1 MKKTFLAFLCTA
13 IIFYAKQVHAQC
25 AVTDVIFNIRQSV
38 TDPNNPGNCLV
49 TFDMKFNID
58 ANNGFKI
65 TVLQAWPEQD
75 YPGYWKNACMPSNS
89 APTQTDLRKDGT
101 GSLPFINLAYETNGN
116 TFTPLTQYI
125 DATVPLNTGYTI
137 STGSPVLGFIPVTIT
152 NITISIPGGCRGITI
167 RADIWG
173 TQGSPTSQWKPHCVS
188 CNHAY
193 AFNYPW
199 LQGFQD
205 CILLNNQVQRT
216 YRFTVKNTNT
226 NQTITLNSYSVY
238 RDDNL
243 SGSFDPDDDVR
254 VGFDQTQR
262 VLLPN
267 DSFAID
273 PTTYEGNMGTT
284 RDQKLFVV
292 LDVLGVINDIFTA
305 CAQVSCGSLPVRFTS
320 FQAQIKSGRA
330 RLYWSTA
337 TEQQNKGF
345 EIERRTDHTAFQPIG
360 FVASKAFNGNS
371 SSVLH
376 YEFADETIQKP
387 GRVYYRLKQI
397 DYDGK
402 YAYSDV
408 KNVYLTFPAKVS
420 VFPNP
425 SSGNISILVP
435 PTISKYDLILSDQH
449 GNHLRRWINARSS
462 FVQIA
467 QLRPGIYWLTLHDP
481 EQQKRFTER
490 IVVQ

>member
-1 MKKTFLAFLCTA
+1 MKKTFLAILSFA
-13 IIFYAKQVHAQC
+13 ICFYATHVHAQC
-25 AVTDVIFNIRQSV
+25 AITDVSTNIRQSIP
-38 TDPNNPGNCLV
+38 DPNIPGNCLV
-49 TFDMKFNID
+49 TFDMQFKMD

-65 TVLQAWPEQD
+65 TILQAWPEED

-89 APTQTDLRKDGT
+89 SPKKADLRKNGT
-101 GSLPFINLAYETNGN
+101 GPLPFINLAYETNVN
-116 TFTPLTQYI
+116 TFTALNQYV
-125 DATVPLNTGYTI
+125 DASVPLNTGYSVTA
-137 STGSPVLGFIPVTIT
+137 GSPVLGFIPFTIT
-152 NITISIPGGCRGITI
+152 NITVSVPGGCQGITI

-173 TQGSPTSQWKPHCVS
+173 TQGNPTSQWKPHCVS

-193 AFNYPW
+193 AFNYPL

-226 NQTITLNSYSVY
+226 NQSITLNGYSVY

-243 SGSFDPDDDVR
+243 SGIFEPDADIR
-254 VGFDQTQR
+254 VGFDESQR

-273 PTTYEGNMGTT
+273 ATTYDGNMGTT

-292 LDVLGVINDIFTA
+292 LDLADVINDIITT
-305 CAQVSCGSLPVRFTS
+305 CAQVSCGSLPVQFIS
-320 FQAQIKSGRA
+320 FQAHLQSGHP

-397 DYDGK
+397 DYDDNF
-402 YAYSDV
+402 AYSNV
-408 KNVYLTFPAKVS
+408 KNVQLAFPARMS

-425 SSGNISILVP
+425 SSGNISIQVP
-435 PTISKYDLILSDQH
+435 PSISKYDLILSDQQ

-462 FVQIA
+462 FVQIL